1 MARSYDAVHTLN
13 FYDEEANKM
22 NAYSARRCI
31 TLSNWLDINYETYD
45 RLETPW
51 ELLYGRR
58 EFMDWRISLQQP
70 I

>member
-1 MARSYDAVHTLN
+1 MHIRQGDVL
-13 FYDEEANKM
+13 
-22 NAYSARRCI
+22 
-31 TLSNWLDINYETYD
+31 LSNWLDINYETYD